1 MNTTDYTRGK
11 MNIESIR
18 IRNYKVFRDITLE
31 NIPSYFVVV
40 GQNGSGKTTL
50 FDLFGFL
57 RDCLEGNVDSALQ
70 KRGGFYEVISRNADE
85 KTILIE
91 IKVRFNIQK
100 KSRLVT
106 YHLEIGHHRG
116 SSVVVREFLKYKRGK
131 SGYPKLFLDYRYGEG
146 FFVGNEQDF
155 DAKGIELQIVK
166 QSLDSPS
173 ILAIKGLG
181 QFDRFIA
188 AKSFRFMLENWY
200 ISDFHINRARG
211 EKDYEY
217 AEHLSPSGD
226 NLASYA
232 SRIYKE
238 RRDIFN
244 QVLLCMQS
252 RIPGVKNVE
261 AKELYPGRIIL
272 RFQDGSFKDPFIDRY
287 VSDGTIK
294 MFAYLLLL
302 NDPSP
307 HPLLCIEEPE
317 NQLYPALMEELAEEF
332 QEYSDR
338 GGQVFVSTH
347 SPDFLNAVPVESIYW
362 LDKKDGYSS
371 VYRVGENQT
380 IHQLCK
386 EGDKPGYL
394 WKQGVFE
401 RFIR

>member
-1 MNTTDYTRGK
+1 

-18 IRNYKVFRDITLE
+18 IRNYKVFRDITLN

-50 FDLFGFL
+50 FDMFGFL
-57 RDCLEGNVDSALQ
+57 RDCLIGNVRTALQ
-70 KRGGFYEVISRNADE
+70 KRGGFEEVVSRDTDE
-85 KTILIE
+85 DIILIE
-91 IKVRFNIQK
+91 LKFRMNIQDK
-100 KSRLVT
+100 DRLVT
-106 YHLEIGHHRG
+106 YHMEIGQQEQ
-116 SSVVVREFLKYKRGK
+116 SPTVVREFLSYKRGEYG
-131 SGYPKLFLDYRYGEG
+131 SPYHFLDYSYGSG
-146 FFVGNEQDF
+146 FAISNEQDF
-155 DAKGIELQIVK
+155 DEESKKLDREK
-166 QSLDSPS
+166 QPLDSPD

-181 QFDRFIA
+181 QFDKFKA
-188 AKSFRFMLENWY
+188 AKALRQLLERWY

-238 RRDIFN
+238 RRDIFH
-244 QVLLCMQS
+244 QVLQCMQR

-371 VYRVGENQT
+371 IYRISKNQMVS
-380 IHQLCK
+380 QLYN

-401 RFIR
+401 RFID